1 MLIDSHCHLD
11 APEFAAD
18 RAEVVA
24 RARAAGVT
32 QWVVPA
38 VSAETFGTTLA
49 MREYH
54 GAALAFG
61 LHPVYVHLHQ
71 DAHLVELAQWLQ
83 REQPVAVGE
92 IGLDLFVPG
101 LDVTRQIELFEAQLK
116 LARDFDLPVIVHIRR
131 SQDQVLKYLRKWKVK
146 GGIAHAFNGSEQQA
160 AEFIKLGFKLGFGG
174 AMTYSGSQR
183 IRRLAA
189 NLPLEAIVLE
199 TDAPDIPPTWLDRQR
214 NEPAQMQ
221 RFAEVLA
228 ELRGSTVAAIAAA
241 TVANTR
247 AVLALP
253 TAN

>member
-1 MLIDSHCHLD
+1 MPPNLPLTV
-11 APEFAAD
+11 PKWW
-18 RAEVVA
+18 
-24 RARAAGVT
+24 RARVRRGVT

-146 GGIAHAFNGSEQQA
+146 GGIATRLMA
-160 AEFIKLGFKLGFGG
+160 A
-174 AMTYSGSQR
+174 SN
-183 IRRLAA
+183 RLQ
-189 NLPLEAIVLE
+189 NLSSLVSNWALV
-199 TDAPDIPPTWLDRQR
+199 AP
-214 NEPAQMQ
+214 
-221 RFAEVLA
+221 
-228 ELRGSTVAAIAAA
+228 
-241 TVANTR
+241 
-247 AVLALP
+247 
-253 TAN
+253 